1 MHIQRY
7 DISYEFLLVRT
18 EDDIKIRFHL
28 TVSICKYMSK
38 NEI

>member
-18 EDDIKIRFHL
+18 EDDIKISFHF
-28 TVSICKYMSK
+28 TVNIRKYMSK
-38 NEI
+38 NGI